1 MPEYIY
7 ENAGYEYYDC
17 YSSDD
22 YFEAQINNKYSIQ
35 MAEVLTK
42 EKREHE
48 DANGEKREEE
58 IIEFNGLF
66 AKIIL
71 DKNINSELR
80 IMQNGKFLLDK
91 NKLNMDSSEFEK
103 IF

>member
-42 EKREHE
+42 EKESMKMQM
-48 DANGEKREEE
+48 EKKRRG
-58 IIEFNGLF
+58 NY
-66 AKIIL
+66 
-71 DKNINSELR
+71 R
-80 IMQNGKFLLDK
+80 I
-91 NKLNMDSSEFEK
+91 
-103 IF
+103 